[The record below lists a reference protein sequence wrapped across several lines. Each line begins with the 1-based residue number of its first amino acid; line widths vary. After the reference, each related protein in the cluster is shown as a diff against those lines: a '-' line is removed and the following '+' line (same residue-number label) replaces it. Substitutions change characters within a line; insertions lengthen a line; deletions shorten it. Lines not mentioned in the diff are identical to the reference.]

1 MNKSKLDCGRYLVV
15 AEDDSVLL
23 IEEGQVVWRRE
34 EGLAR
39 VQSTL
44 FLDLPAAAADVEA
57 DTQALR
63 PSLMD
68 RVNAEVLTVK
78 VSFYTNGTLDHKH
91 IPITCFT
98 VCFEGPIFEASPSA
112 ALTTAC

>member
-1 MNKSKLDCGRYLVV
+1 M
-15 AEDDSVLL
+15 AEDDTVLL
-23 IEEGQVVWRRE
+23 VEEDQVVWRRE

-44 FLDLPAAAADVEA
+44 FLDLPAAAADMEA
-57 DTQALR
+57 DYKAMR

-78 VSFYTNGTLDHKH
+78 VEPILHKLAILLRVSLLTVLQH
-91 IPITCFT
+91 AAEPFT
-98 VCFEGPIFEASPSA
+98 YYDQFRQGSPWKVFFGSA
-112 ALTTAC
+112 K

>member
-1 MNKSKLDCGRYLVV
+1 MIGRSRFLVV
-15 AEDDSVLL
+15 AEDDAVLL
-23 IEEGQVVWRRE
+23 IEDGQIVWRRE

-44 FLDLPAAAADVEA
+44 FLDLPAAAADKEA
-57 DTQALR
+57 DYQAMR

-78 VSFYTNGTLDHKH
+78 VSSVTRDVKL
-91 IPITCFT
+91 
-98 VCFEGPIFEASPSA
+98 
-112 ALTTAC
+112 

>member
-1 MNKSKLDCGRYLVV
+1 MLLV
-15 AEDDSVLL
+15 
-23 IEEGQVVWRRE
+23 EEGKMFWRRE

-44 FLDLPAAAADVEA
+44 FLDLPAAAADMEA
-57 DTQALR
+57 DYKAMR

-78 VSFYTNGTLDHKH
+78 VS
-91 IPITCFT
+91 
-98 VCFEGPIFEASPSA
+98 SA
-112 ALTTAC
+112 LKTDDDSSHR